1 MAFGHKSDESH
12 RTRPTIRSV
21 PTTSG
26 SSNRVVFGLAGSLV
40 LSALYDSV
48 PNQRFEAEFEH
59 LRLPRWFRP
68 LLVLAK
74 TSAVTGLL
82 IGLRSSRLG
91 RLTAHALVAY
101 SCLPSEHTSASKMSR
116 LAMCQ
121 PWRCWFGPCWRLGR
135 SSMRQ
140 PLRPDGTRFG
150 LAPFAGLGCHPGT
163 PSGQSSDR

>member
-48 PNQRFEAEFEH
+48 PNQWFEAEFEH

-68 LLVLAK
+68 LFVLAK

-91 RLTAHALVAY
+91 RLTAGALVAY
-101 SCLPSEHTSASKMSR
+101 FVLAIGAHVRVKDEPVRYVPA
-116 LAMCQ
+116 LAMLV
-121 PWRCWFGPCWRLGR
+121 WSVLA
-135 SSMRQ
+135 
-140 PLRPDGTRFG
+140 TRTFVNTP
-150 LAPFAGLGCHPGT
+150 APST
-163 PSGQSSDR
+163 

>member
-101 SCLPSEHTSASKMSR
+101 FVLAIGAHVRVKDEPARYVPAVAMLVWSVLATRTFVNAPAPST
-116 LAMCQ
+116 
-121 PWRCWFGPCWRLGR
+121 
-135 SSMRQ
+135 
-140 PLRPDGTRFG
+140 
-150 LAPFAGLGCHPGT
+150 
-163 PSGQSSDR
+163 

>member
-48 PNQRFEAEFEH
+48 PNQWFEAEFEH

-82 IGLRSSRLG
+82 VGLRSSRLG

-101 SCLPSEHTSASKMSR
+101 FVLAIGAHVRVKDEPARYVPAVAMLVWSVLATRTFVNAPAPST
-116 LAMCQ
+116 
-121 PWRCWFGPCWRLGR
+121 
-135 SSMRQ
+135 
-140 PLRPDGTRFG
+140 
-150 LAPFAGLGCHPGT
+150 
-163 PSGQSSDR
+163 

>member
-1 MAFGHKSDESH
+1 MNRTGHGLQFGVCTQPCWTNPRSWAHSVLSGVFRGFVHPSDEAH

-74 TSAVTGLL
+74 TSAATGLL
-82 IGLRSSRLG
+82 IGLRSS
-91 RLTAHALVAY
+91 
-101 SCLPSEHTSASKMSR
+101 
-116 LAMCQ
+116 
-121 PWRCWFGPCWRLGR
+121 
-135 SSMRQ
+135 
-140 PLRPDGTRFG
+140 
-150 LAPFAGLGCHPGT
+150 
-163 PSGQSSDR
+163 